1 VERDARF
8 SENMLVVKGEDLVPS
23 DLRFKYQ
30 DKEAR
35 RYRATIA
42 RMMHFY
48 DEQCGSWTEYPGYH
62 SFVRSVRPLTELDQ
76 RVLAAHLDKTIC
88 DILEVANPSQNRTEG
103 SALREATQLK
113 KQQCMQSLYVA
124 MAKAARARDS
134 KVESLFLSLATEQA
148 IDDST
153 ESNDDHLDMLESIT
167 PQLRPMLK
175 DFKLNDKAQTICRSV
190 ERMTA
195 EEYHI
200 PPSGRFQVH
209 PVTGVAGKPFW
220 WDLFGHFNLKSFAIA
235 QSLVNKLGRFQLNHD
250 FGVSMDQVI
259 DDIMLILCPLVRYY
273 SGGRSY
279 DSRRQQLMTTLDL
292 DEEVHHITRYFMH
305 HRAYKSIST

>member
-1 VERDARF
+1 
-8 SENMLVVKGEDLVPS
+8 
-23 DLRFKYQ
+23 
-30 DKEAR
+30 
-35 RYRATIA
+35 
-42 RMMHFY
+42 
-48 DEQCGSWTEYPGYH
+48 
-62 SFVRSVRPLTELDQ
+62 
-76 RVLAAHLDKTIC
+76 
-88 DILEVANPSQNRTEG
+88 
-103 SALREATQLK
+103 
-113 KQQCMQSLYVA
+113 MQSRYVA

-134 KVESLFLSLATEQA
+134 KVEPLFLSLATEQA

-175 DFKLNDKAQTICRSV
+175 DFKLNDKAQSICRSV

-220 WDLFGHFNLKSFAIA
+220 WDLFGHFNLQAFAIA
-235 QSLVNKLGRFQLNHD
+235 QSLVNKLGRFRLNQD
-250 FGVSMDQVI
+250 FCVSMDQVI

-292 DEEVHHITRYFMH
+292 DEEVHHITRAFIHYRAFKSSSVGAGDHEAEFTAARIRSLADH
-305 HRAYKSIST
+305 HMVDNRSVSPVVLRECGWTRERFGIELSSRVHSLRHPRGRDEGDIEGGLAQEHR